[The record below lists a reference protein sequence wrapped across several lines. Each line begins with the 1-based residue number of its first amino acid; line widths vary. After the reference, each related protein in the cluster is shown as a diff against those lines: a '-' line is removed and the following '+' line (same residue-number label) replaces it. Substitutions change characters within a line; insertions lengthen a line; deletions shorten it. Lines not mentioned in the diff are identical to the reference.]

1 MVGRLFCLGYQHRFE
16 PHELVKRQ
24 IGNTGHGGFVPNE
37 GNAAM
42 DPKIMLIIALF
53 TVLNIAAM
61 LGGRQAQVKSDEQP
75 AS

>member
-1 MVGRLFCLGYQHRFE
+1 
-16 PHELVKRQ
+16 
-24 IGNTGHGGFVPNE
+24 
-37 GNAAM
+37 M

-53 TVLNIAAM
+53 AVLNIAAV